1 MWGMSTAIS
10 MGETCVVERERRSPR
25 AGDRERVLEEMEQR
39 GKSVEEVARE
49 TGLSIWTLKRWR
61 TDARR
66 GKSGKVKAGVGL
78 LSVPK
83 PIAMEVWAAEVVLGN
98 AMRVRLVAGCP
109 AKWAAELIRELN
121 RC

>member
-1 MWGMSTAIS
+1 MCGMSTAIS
-10 MGETCVVERERRSPR
+10 IGETSVVERERRSPR
-25 AGDRERVLEEMEQR
+25 AGDRERALEEMEQR

-66 GKSGKVKAGVGL
+66 AKSEKVKAQPGL
-78 LSVPK
+78 LCVPK
-83 PIAMEVWAAEVVLGN
+83 PVAMEVWSVEVMLGN

-109 AKWAAELIRELN
+109 AKWAAEMIRELN